1 MLGPFLAIL
10 GLVLVFGFILLH
22 VEGLALFAPQRTR
35 GIAPSA
41 EAFCSNGCR
50 LVDGR
55 CPLTGSH
62 EQALNCPLWK
72 FVEADLPTVL
82 YGSPFTPALTGA
94 RAVR

>member
-10 GLVLVFGFILLH
+10 GLVLVFGFILLR
-22 VEGLALFAPQRTR
+22 VERLALFAPKRTL
-35 GIAPSA
+35 GIATSA
-41 EAFCSNGCR
+41 EAFCQDGCR

-55 CPLTGSH
+55 CPLTGSA

-82 YGSPFTPALTGA
+82 YGSPFASA
-94 RAVR
+94 RSA